1 MKKIYIPALLLLAL
15 AAASCGNPSEKG
27 KTADGAVSTALP
39 AAKISV
45 YTAGRQTVPQTETYS
60 STVKA
65 WAVNNIAPQTGSRI
79 QKINVDVG
87 SFVGAGQV
95 LAEMDRIQLDQQ
107 KLQLANLETELGRLR
122 QLYQEG
128 GVSQS
133 DFEAAELQYNVAKS
147 TVKNLEENTILRSPI
162 GGVVSARNYDRGDMY
177 TMGQPIFT
185 VQQITPVKLLV
196 GVSEADYTK
205 VQKGQTASISADAL
219 PGRTF
224 SGTVN
229 RIYPTMDAASH
240 TFNVEIKVD
249 NSDRA
254 LRPGMYAKVTL
265 SFGDN
270 LSVVVPDEAVVKQM
284 GSGQRFVFTVQPDST
299 VRSNAVTLGRHFG
312 TSYEILSGVS
322 EGETV
327 AVEGASSLKDGAKV
341 QIVERQ

>member
-27 KTADGAVSTALP
+27 KTAAGAVSTTLP

-327 AVEGASSLKDGAKV
+327 AVEGASALKDGAKV

>member
-1 MKKIYIPALLLLAL
+1 MKKIYLLALPLLAL
-15 AAASCGNPSEKG
+15 AAASCGNS
-27 KTADGAVSTALP
+27 ADTGSAS
-39 AAKISV
+39 AAASAKETSKVTV
-45 YTAGRQTVPQTETYS
+45 YTATRQTVPQTETYS

-65 WAVNNIAPQTGSRI
+65 WAVNNIAPQTGARI

-87 SFVGAGQV
+87 SFVEAGQT
-95 LAEMDRIQLDQQ
+95 LAEMDRTQLDQQ
-107 KLQLANLETELGRLR
+107 KLQLANAETELGRLR
-122 QLYQEG
+122 QLYEEG

-133 DFEAAELQYNVAKS
+133 DFEAAELQYNVARNA
-147 TVKNLEENTILRSPI
+147 VRNLEENTILRSPI
-162 GGVVSARNYDRGDMY
+162 SGVVSARNYDRGDMY

-205 VQKGQTASISADAL
+205 VQKGQTATITVDAL

-240 TFNVEIKVD
+240 TFNVEVKV
-249 NSDRA
+249 NNADRA

-270 LSVVVPDEAVVKQM
+270 YSVVVPDAAVVKQM

-299 VRSNAVTLGRHFG
+299 VRSNAVTLGRHMG
-312 TSYEILSGVS
+312 TSYEILSGIS

-327 AVEGASSLKDGAKV
+327 AVEGASALRDGGKV
-341 QIVERQ
+341 QIVER